1 MTSRLWSGRVRSI
14 DHRTLAAV
22 LVGTGALLAG
32 CGGAAT
38 VLPTSQAPATA
49 QPTAPATVE
58 ATLGQLESAA
68 RATGLVVESTLTE
81 VRPAEPP
88 SFAAVA
94 RWPFHALLPDD
105 PAGGFF
111 VIYAF
116 PSAAL
121 AADGARDLAAY
132 ITSGPGRVQF
142 PPDVRFVLRQVDA
155 TLVFY
160 PWSPASSPDP
170 KTADLAAAIA
180 TVGTEV
186 PIPPG

>member
-1 MTSRLWSGRVRSI
+1 MMGRRGSGGARSVGL
-14 DHRTLAAV
+14 RTLAAA
-22 LVGTGALLAG
+22 LVGAGTLLAG
-32 CGGAAT
+32 CGGTAPAQ
-38 VLPTSQAPATA
+38 PTSQALATGQPA
-49 QPTAPATVE
+49 APAAVQ
-58 ATLGQLESAA
+58 ATFAQLDGAV
-68 RATGLVVESTLTE
+68 RATGLVVEPTLTE

-88 SFAAVA
+88 SFASVA
-94 RWPFHALLPDD
+94 RWPFRAVLPDD

-111 VIYAF
+111 VIYGF

-132 ITSGPGRVQF
+132 VTSGPGRVQF
-142 PPDVRFVLRQVDA
+142 PPDVRFVLRQVDS

-170 KTADLAAAIA
+170 KSADLAAAIA
-180 TVGTEV
+180 SVGTGV